1 MYSAA
6 NDLSTVVNL
15 MIEFPLTGNIS
26 SLYLQ
31 NGFFFINCLK
41 PEKNETKCIVCLLF
55 YKLPLPREFFN
66 LFTMIFILF
75 IQ

>member
-31 NGFFFINCLK
+31 NGFFSLIVWNLK
-41 PEKNETKCIVCLLF
+41 KNETKCIVCLLF
-55 YKLPLPREFFN
+55 YKLPREFFN